1 MSNKNMSSRAAR
13 RGTNLVHILKEYE
26 YVNNVY
32 IPLLHYFNFP
42 ICGEDMGYTRALIIL
57 ILVG

>member
-13 RGTNLVHILKEYE
+13 RRNLVHILKEYE

-32 IPLLHYFNFP
+32 IPLLHDFNFP

>member
-1 MSNKNMSSRAAR
+1 MSSRAAR
-13 RGTNLVHILKEYE
+13 RRNLVHILKEYE

-32 IPLLHYFNFP
+32 IPLLHDFNFP